1 MKILQVVFKL
11 QNSNV
16 DNINNLIKNN
26 NYTKNIVFD
35 FKEYEEI
42 FENVKEYDYIIF
54 ANPNFYMDQKSI
66 ASCLNLIDEKKASI
80 FQYSLLDEVN
90 VKQKYIVNNYREFF
104 SPIILST
111 TNIQESN
118 LLKLYFELILEVEDK
133 AFVTTNYIGRDL
145 RNKWHKVDLINLTI
159 FLLNYSEISNLMK
172 KFKDEFQFIKF
183 LDLVIDNQVFERYIE
198 KDKQLELLNLF
209 RKKLQSFPL
218 IRQRKYTNLYLFY
231 NLVNKGYLEEA
242 IKSLELYRSRRYW
255 YHVSKSMEESM
266 KREPSNIRTTKAW
279 LTTQKLRNFRLSTE
293 KMLRKSEKFILK
305 IIAKIYKLLNKKEV
319 WLLGERLDSAS
330 DNAYFLF
337 EYLQNQQ
344 NNIKSLYLIDSNKGK
359 EFGKLKGY
367 KNILYF
373 ATYKHKLFMLIADKY
388 ITAFTIEENMLP
400 FNSKEY
406 KKIYK
411 KELESKKIISIQ
423 HGMIMN
429 NISPYLNNKH
439 YMINYI
445 TANNLAEKEIIM
457 QTLGFKSDEIL
468 ITGMARQDNLL
479 DNSSNSNEILFMPTW
494 QRGLQNL
501 TPAQFLS
508 TEYFKKINEMLEDKN
523 ILDFLLKNNLKLK
536 VLMHPQFEKFSEHLN
551 SKNVNI
557 EFLST
562 KETEISEM
570 IVKCQFL
577 ITDFSSIAADFL
589 FQKKNVIFYQYN
601 KHALHHVPTKQIKY
615 EDIGQVVEN
624 LDELTESLNKIE
636 KNKFELLDE
645 FNNSYKMLFNI
656 KENVREK
663 IVNDI
668 KKLK

>member
-16 DNINNLIKNN
+16 DDINNLIKNN

-35 FKEYEEI
+35 FKENEEI

-66 ASCLNLIDEKKASI
+66 ASCLNLIDEKKSSI
-80 FQYSLLDEVN
+80 FQYSLLDEAN
-90 VKQKYIVNNYREFF
+90 VKQKYIENNYRELF

-111 TNIQESN
+111 KNIQESN

-145 RNKWHKVDLINLTI
+145 RNKWHKEDLINLTI
-159 FLLNYSEISNLMK
+159 YLLNYSEISNLMK
-172 KFKDEFQFIKF
+172 KFKDEGQFIKF
-183 LDLVIDNQVFERYIE
+183 LDLVIDNQVFERYVD
-198 KDKQLELLNLF
+198 KDKQFELLNLF
-209 RKKLQSFPL
+209 RKKLQNFPL

-255 YHVSKSMEESM
+255 YHVSKNMEESM

-279 LTTQKLRNFRLSTE
+279 LTTQKLRNFRLNTE
-293 KMLRKSEKFILK
+293 KTLRKSEKFILK

-344 NNIKSLYLIDSNKGK
+344 NDIKSFYLIDRNKSK
-359 EFGKLKGY
+359 ELDKLKGN
-367 KNILYF
+367 KNILNF

-411 KELESKKIISIQ
+411 KELEGKKVISIQ

-429 NISPYLNNKH
+429 NISPYLNKKH

-457 QTLGFKSDEIL
+457 QTLGFNSDEIL

-479 DNSSNSNEILFMPTW
+479 DNSRNSNEILFMPTW

-501 TPAQFLS
+501 TPTQFLS

-536 VLMHPQFEKFSEHLN
+536 VLMHPQFEKFSEYLN

-615 EDIGQVVEN
+615 DDIGQVVEN

-645 FNNSYKMLFNI
+645 FNTSYKMLFNI
-656 KENVREK
+656 KGNIREK